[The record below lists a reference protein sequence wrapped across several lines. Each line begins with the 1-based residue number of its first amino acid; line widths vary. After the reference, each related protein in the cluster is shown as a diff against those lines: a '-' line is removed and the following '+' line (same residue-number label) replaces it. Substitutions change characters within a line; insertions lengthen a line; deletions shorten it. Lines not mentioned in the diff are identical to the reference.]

1 MSQDNWGPSPAFD
14 RTYTP
19 PPKPGHAF
27 DFLSVKPPPDQP
39 RPTTI
44 ASRIGAIFYWLGVIC
59 FVGNLLFILMAAAGG
74 AGAAVIIFS
83 PLAFVPFLVAW
94 GIRWILTGRSDFAP

>member
-39 RPTTI
+39 RPSTI

-59 FVGNLLFILMAAAGG
+59 LVGNLLGLLLMMAGG
-74 AGAAVIIFS
+74 APGAIIFS
-83 PLAFVPFLVAW
+83 PLAFVPFLIGWAL
-94 GIRWILTGRSDFAP
+94 RWILTGRTDFGA